1 MQERE
6 FKYIKNIQ
14 KKCKRFQ
21 AKHTIQVISLRGQE
35 RQKYMIKDYGG
46 KT

>member
-6 FKYIKNIQ
+6 FKHIQNIQ

-21 AKHTIQVISLRGQE
+21 EKHTIQVISLRGQE
-35 RQKYMIKDYGG
+35 RQK
-46 KT
+46 